1 LGTYPEPETNI
12 AIQRTPHILF
22 ISLVNFLLNFAV
34 QGSLIFIPL
43 LGAQLGARDWQIGLV
58 GAVYGAA
65 FLFSSLFCGWKSD
78 SLGRLLF
85 VRLGLAAS
93 GLAFAAQVLAHSL
106 PVLILVRSAVGL
118 SLGIATATLIAYA
131 FESGAD
137 MGKYSSYGSLGWIFG
152 ALGAALLKEFHLLFI
167 TSSIC
172 CLVALV
178 LSLAFKES
186 AVKKSKINP
195 KIRLVVRRNFR
206 LYLAVFLR
214 HLGATAVWIIL
225 PLYFS
230 LLGIDRFWIGLLWG
244 TNFAVQFVVMRFLE
258 RFDENKVFAFG
269 QLLSIGVFTAYAFI
283 TARPAL
289 FAVQALLGVAWS
301 CLYVGA
307 LIIVLRSGEE
317 RGTAGGIFQSTLN
330 LCGAVGPFLGG
341 LIAELWGYRGVMLF
355 AAGLGVAGLLVAVPA
370 AREAAGHSAR

>member
-1 LGTYPEPETNI
+1 MGTYPEPETNI

-58 GAVYGAA
+58 GASYGAA

-93 GLAFAAQVLAHSL
+93 GMAFAAQLLVQNLF
-106 PVLILVRSAVGL
+106 VLIVVRSAVGL
-118 SLGIATATLIAYA
+118 SLGIATAALIAYA

-317 RGTAGGIFQSTLN
+317 RGTASGIFQSTLN

-341 LIAELWGYRGVMLF
+341 LIAEIWGYHGVMLF

-370 AREAAGHSAR
+370 AREAPGHSAR

>member
-1 LGTYPEPETNI
+1 MGTYPEPETNI

-58 GAVYGAA
+58 GASYGAA
-65 FLFSSLFCGWKSD
+65 FLFSSLICGWKSD

-93 GLAFAAQVLAHSL
+93 GLAFAAQLLVQNLF
-106 PVLILVRSAVGL
+106 VLIVVRSAVGL
-118 SLGIATATLIAYA
+118 SLGIATAALIAYA

-137 MGKYSSYGSLGWIFG
+137 MGKFSSYGSLGWICG
-152 ALGAALLKEFHLLFI
+152 ALGAALLKEFNLLFI
-167 TSSIC
+167 TSFACSAAAFIF
-172 CLVALV
+172 
-178 LSLAFKES
+178 SLTFRES
-186 AVKKSKINP
+186 GTVHKRVRP
-195 KIRLVVRRNFR
+195 GLWQVMRRNFQI
-206 LYLAVFLR
+206 YLAVFLR

-230 LLGIDRFWIGLLWG
+230 SLGMNRFWIGLLWG
-244 TNFAVQFVVMRFLE
+244 INFAVQFVVMRFLE

-289 FAVQALLGVAWS
+289 LAVQALLGVAWS

-307 LIIVLRSGEE
+307 LLIVLRSGEE
-317 RGTAGGIFQSTLN
+317 RGTASGIFQSTLN
-330 LCGAVGPFLGG
+330 LCNAVGPFLGG